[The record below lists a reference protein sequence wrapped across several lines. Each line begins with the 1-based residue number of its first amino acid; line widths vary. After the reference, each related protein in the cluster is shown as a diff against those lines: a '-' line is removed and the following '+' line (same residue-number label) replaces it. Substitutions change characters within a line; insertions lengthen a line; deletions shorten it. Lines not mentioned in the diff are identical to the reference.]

1 MELRIYPSDPLYPEI
16 DRLTQW
22 LARLKNP
29 VCWWGMEDMPEP
41 ERLVAIKDI
50 EDALEE
56 MSH

>member
-1 MELRIYPSDPLYPEI
+1 MEIRINPSDPQFAEI

-29 VCWWGMEDMPEP
+29 ACWWGMEEMPEI
-41 ERLVAIKDI
+41 ERLVAIKDL